1 VTRRHGKIGRVNSLP
16 LVGAE
21 VQRIDTAFSAVSREL
36 GGVLTSLREVDL
48 TRVGTPSA
56 DAAVGTGM
64 TDLEQALGRLQATA
78 DACTTALRRHGV
90 EDEQPPAE
98 QGDPA

>member
-1 VTRRHGKIGRVNSLP
+1 MERMNSLP

-21 VQRIDTAFSAVSREL
+21 VQRINTAFGALSREL
-36 GGVLTSLREVDL
+36 GGVLASLRDVDL

-64 TDLEQALGRLQATA
+64 SDLEHALGRLQATA
-78 DACTTALRRHGV
+78 DQCVTALQRHGV
-90 EDEQPPAE
+90 DHEPEPLE
-98 QGDPA
+98 SGDLT